1 MNGLVYL
8 DNNATTRVDER
19 VLDAML
25 PFYRE
30 RWGNPS
36 SAHRFGA
43 QLVADLDRAR
53 AAVAGCIAARPDE
66 IVFMSGGTEADNA
79 AIRGALAA
87 QPGKRHVVISAVEH
101 HALIDLAAVLET
113 EGVSITRIGVDMEGR
128 LDLETF
134 ERALRPDTAIASL
147 MLANNETGVV
157 FPIREACEIAARI
170 GVPVHTDAVNALGK
184 TPVNVQELG
193 VSMLSLSGHKIY
205 APKGVGALYL
215 RAGTPFRS
223 MMLGG
228 HQERDRR
235 GGTQNV
241 AGIVALGRACE
252 IVSEEAESTWPALEH
267 MRDRL
272 ESELLSR
279 FDHVRIIG
287 GGAPRLPNTTCACFE
302 GVEAQAIL
310 VMLSEAGICASSGAA
325 CSSGA
330 VTPSH
335 VLTAMG
341 IPADFAAGQLRF
353 SLGKYNSEEDID
365 RLFAVLPRI
374 VERAAVLSGG

>member
-1 MNGLVYL
+1 MSDITYL

-19 VLDAML
+19 VIEALL

-36 SAHRFGA
+36 SSHRFGA
-43 QLVADLDRAR
+43 QLTADLDRAR
-53 AAVAGCIAARPDE
+53 SSVARCIGAKPDE
-66 IVFMSGGTEADNA
+66 ITFMSGGTEADNA

-87 QPGKRHVVISAVEH
+87 QPGKRHVVISSVEH
-101 HALIDLAAVLET
+101 HALIDLAKTLEHDGVAVSR
-113 EGVSITRIGVDMEGR
+113 VGVDHAGR
-128 LDLETF
+128 LNLDELD
-134 ERALRPDTAIASL
+134 RAIRPDTAVVSL
-147 MLANNETGVV
+147 MLANNETGVI
-157 FPIREACEIAARI
+157 FPIAEACAIVSRHGTI
-170 GVPVHTDAVNALGK
+170 VHTDAVNALGK
-184 TPVNVQELG
+184 MPVDVNELG
-193 VSMLSLSGHKIY
+193 VAMLSLSGHKIY
-205 APKGVGALYL
+205 APKGIGALYL
-215 RAGTPFRS
+215 RSGTPFRS

-252 IVSEEAESTWPALEH
+252 ILTESAADHRQRIERLHKRLEAELMAKFAKIKIVG
-267 MRDRL
+267 RD
-272 ESELLSR
+272 
-279 FDHVRIIG
+279 G
-287 GGAPRLPNTTCACFE
+287 PRLPNTTCACFR

-310 VMLSEAGICASSGAA
+310 MMLSEVGICASSGAA

-341 IPADFAAGQLRF
+341 VSAVDAAGQIRF
-353 SLGKYNSEEDID
+353 SLGRYNTDADLD
-365 RLFAVLPRI
+365 RLLEVLPGI
-374 VERAAVLSGG
+374 VERAAAVL

>member
-1 MNGLVYL
+1 MSDLIYL
-8 DNNATTRVDER
+8 DNNATTRVDQR
-19 VLDAML
+19 VIDALL
-25 PFYRE
+25 PFYQE

-43 QLVADLDRAR
+43 QLVADIDRAR
-53 AAVAGCIAARPDE
+53 AAVAAAIHARPDE
-66 IVFMSGGTEADNA
+66 IVFMSGGTESDNA

-101 HALIDLAAVLET
+101 HALIDLARVIET
-113 EGVSITRIGVDMEGR
+113 EGVRVSRVAVDTAGR
-128 LDLETF
+128 LNLDELN
-134 ERALRPDTAIASL
+134 RVIQPDTAVVSL
-147 MLANNETGVV
+147 MLANNETGVI
-157 FPIREACEIAARI
+157 FPLREAAEIAARH
-170 GVPVHTDAVNALGK
+170 GAFVHTDAVNALGK
-184 TPVNVQELG
+184 TPIDVRELG

-205 APKGVGALYL
+205 GPKGVGALYV

-252 IVSEEAESTWPALEH
+252 LICENASSHNGQINRL
-267 MRDRL
+267 RQRL
-272 ESELLSR
+272 EDELLSR
-279 FDHVRIIG
+279 FPTVTIAGKD
-287 GGAPRLPNTTCACFE
+287 APRLPNTTCACFR
-302 GVEAQAIL
+302 GIEAQAIL
-310 VMLSEAGICASSGAA
+310 LMLSECGICVSSGAA
-325 CSSGA
+325 CASGA

-341 IPADFAAGQLRF
+341 MPADIASGQIRF
-353 SLGKYNSEEDID
+353 SLGRFNSDADLD
-365 RLFAVLPRI
+365 RLFAVLPDI
-374 VERAAVLSGG
+374 VRRAATVA